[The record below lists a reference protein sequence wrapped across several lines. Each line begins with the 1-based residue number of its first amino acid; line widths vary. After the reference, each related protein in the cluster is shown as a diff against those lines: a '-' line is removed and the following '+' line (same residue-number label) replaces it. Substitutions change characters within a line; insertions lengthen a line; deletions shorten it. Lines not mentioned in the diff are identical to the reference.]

1 MLDVASEPCVYYRIR
16 SEPLKML
23 LLGFDSSGRAVEVIT
38 DTGHDGQVFIIHA
51 DKITKQNAKLLEEVL

>member
-1 MLDVASEPCVYYRIR
+1 
-16 SEPLKML
+16 ML